1 MTDKDTHGQ
10 PDPAYNATRRIQRDL
25 AEMLGLAKGIL
36 FDGVVSEDEA
46 MALMSWADDHRDIT
60 QGWPG
65 NVLYRRLRQI
75 FADGHASEE
84 EREDLKD
91 LLEQLVGGE
100 AGMIGGE
107 TATSHLPLDD
117 PPPTIEIPDRVFV
130 FTGRMAY
137 GTRRACA
144 DAVKQ
149 VGGWV
154 EPRVTTR
161 TDILV
166 VGTFGSRD
174 WAQTSY
180 GNKIRKAIEYRE
192 KYETPAIVSER
203 HWAAGLR
210 G

>member
-1 MTDKDTHGQ
+1 MTNDHGQ
-10 PDPAYNATRRIQRDL
+10 PEPAFNATRRIQRDL

-46 MALMSWADDHRDIT
+46 MALMSWADDHREIT

-75 FADGHASEE
+75 FADGHASDE

-174 WAQTSY
+174 WAQTSF
-180 GNKIRKAIEYRE
+180 GNKIRQAVEYRE
-192 KYETPAIVSER
+192 KYEAPAIVSER
-203 HWAAGLR
+203 HWAAGLW